1 MQEKNRDLSELCF
14 SCLELE
20 KIKRNHISYWT
31 NSIDRVGM
39 NSNCVLADNLHAN
52 SRSNSMDGFL
62 VCIFLATF
70 NYYFFGMMCML

>member
-20 KIKRNHISYWT
+20 KIKRNHISYWM

-39 NSNCVLADNLHAN
+39 NSNCVLADNHAN

-70 NYYFFGMMCML
+70 N